1 MLKLIVCDIDDT
13 LLSMQETD
21 IPLRTKRAIR
31 KAREMGYL
39 FTLATGRIYLT
50 ARRRVEELGVDLPVI
65 AANGADIRM
74 DHQTIEENPID
85 AAVQADLIRE
95 AHALKLQK
103 FLFCRDEV
111 LALPRDRNEELF
123 RKWTNGLVGDFPVR
137 FVDSLDELITQSS
150 GRTGKILLWAKDA
163 KVHGKAMDAF
173 QKYAADVDVSCGE
186 PLNLEITK
194 RGICKGWALER
205 LAEILD
211 MDLDEVMVIGDSGND
226 VSMFEKAGFSVAVAN
241 AMPEATRACD
251 VVTVSCSEGGVGKAI
266 EDYILPQGRI
276 QF

>member
-13 LLSMQETD
+13 LLSMEETD
-21 IPLRTKRAIR
+21 IPSRTKRAIR
-31 KAREMGYL
+31 KARDMGYL

-74 DHQTIEENPID
+74 DHETIEESLID
-85 AAVQADLIRE
+85 DAVLGDLIRQ

-137 FVDSLDELITQSS
+137 FVDSVDALVSESA
-150 GRTGKILLWAKDA
+150 GRTDKMLLWAKDA
-163 KVHGKAMDAF
+163 KAHAKAMDAF
-173 QKYAADVDVSCGE
+173 SASSDAVDVSCGE

-194 RGICKGWALER
+194 KGICKGWALER
-205 LAEILD
+205 LVDMLD
-211 MDLDEVMVIGDSGND
+211 MDLGEVMVIGDSSND
-226 VSMFEKAGFSVAVAN
+226 VSMFERAGLAVAVAN
-241 AMPEATRACD
+241 AMPEATRASD